1 MNISR
6 RSLKLGETIKPLEEK
21 KVYRVEGFSCANC
34 AGKFERNVKEL
45 PGVQDAKVNF
55 GASKIAVYGEVTVEE
70 LEKAGAFENL
80 KVASEKPKRQQ
91 QLPLKP
97 IPTDGDT
104 VYRVEGFSCANCAGK
119 FERIVKEI
127 PGVQDAKV
135 NFGASKISV
144 TGEAS
149 IEELEKAGAFENLK
163 VSLNTPSYASTPSE
177 NGKEPTKKNV
187 PFYKKHST
195 LLYAT
200 LFIVFGYLS
209 QFVNGEENLINSLL
223 FVASIV
229 IGGFSL
235 FKVGFQNLT
244 RFDFDMKTLMTVAV
258 IGAAIIGE
266 WAEASVVV
274 ILFAISEALERFSMD
289 KARQSI
295 RSLMDIAPKEALVRR
310 NGQEIMIHVEDIVIG
325 DIMIVKPGQKI
336 AMDGTVVSGYS
347 AVNQAAITGESVPV
361 AKAIEDEVFA
371 GTLNEEG
378 LLEVRITKL
387 VEDTTISKII
397 HLVEEAQGER
407 APAQAFIDKFAKYYT
422 PIIIV
427 IAGLV
432 AVVPPLFFDGGW
444 ETWVYQGLSVLVV
457 GCPCALV
464 ISTPISIVSAI
475 GNAAKKGV
483 LIKGGIYLEEMGGLK
498 AIAFDK
504 TGTLT
509 KGIPVVTDFIV
520 LNNQTDEKELLSIV
534 TALEYRSQHPLA
546 SAIMKKAEEENVSYS
561 NVTVENFSSITGKG
575 IKGSVNGS
583 TYYIGS
589 PKLFKE
595 LTTSNFEENLEKKVT
610 TLQNQGKTAMVIGTE
625 REVLGVI
632 AVADE
637 VRESSKEIM
646 QKLHQLGIKKTI
658 MLTGDNK
665 GTANAIGN
673 HVGVSEIQA
682 ELMPQ
687 DKLDFIKQLRS
698 EYGKVAM
705 VGDGVNDAPAL
716 AASTVGIAMGGAGT
730 DTALETADV
739 ALMGDDLRKLPFTI
753 KLSRKA
759 LNIIKA
765 NIIFAIGIKLIALLL
780 VIPGWLTLWI
790 AIASDMGATLV
801 VALNSLRLMRVKE

>member
-1 MNISR
+1 MS
-6 RSLKLGETIKPLEEK
+6 KVAKPLDDK
-21 KVYRVEGFSCANC
+21 NVYRVEGFTCANC
-34 AGKFERNVKEL
+34 AGKFEKNVMEL

-55 GASKIAVYGEVTVEE
+55 GASKISVYGEATIEE

-80 KVASEKPKRQQ
+80 KVAPEKP
-91 QLPLKP
+91 
-97 IPTDGDT
+97 
-104 VYRVEGFSCANCAGK
+104 VRVANQEIK
-119 FERIVKEI
+119 EVKM
-127 PGVQDAKV
+127 
-135 NFGASKISV
+135 
-144 TGEAS
+144 
-149 IEELEKAGAFENLK
+149 EEK
-163 VSLNTPSYASTPSE
+163 
-177 NGKEPTKKNV
+177 V

-195 LLYAT
+195 LLYSA
-200 LFIVFGYLS
+200 LFLIFGYLS
-209 QFVNGEENLINSLL
+209 SSVNGDENIVTTLL
-223 FVASIV
+223 FVASML
-229 IGGFSL
+229 IGGLSL
-235 FKVGFQNLT
+235 FKIGLQNLIH
-244 RFDFDMKTLMTVAV
+244 FDFDMKTLMTVAV
-258 IGAAIIGE
+258 IGGGIIGE
-266 WAEASVVV
+266 WAEVSLVV

-310 NGQEIMIHVEDIVIG
+310 NGQEMMVHVDDIAVG

-336 AMDGTVVSGYS
+336 AMDGVVVNGYS

-361 AKAIEDEVFA
+361 EKTVDDDVFA

-378 LLEVRITKL
+378 LLEVKITKL

-407 APAQAFIDKFAKYYT
+407 APSQAFVEKFAKYYT
-422 PIIIV
+422 PIIMI
-427 IAGLV
+427 IAALV
-432 AVVPPLFFDGGW
+432 AVVPPLFFDGSW
-444 ETWVYQGLSVLVV
+444 ETWIYQGLAVLVV

-483 LIKGGIYLEEMGGLK
+483 LIKGGVYLEEMGALK

-509 KGIPVVTDFIV
+509 KGVPVVTDFNV
-520 LNNQTDEKELLSIV
+520 LNNKTSDKELLSII

-546 SAIMKKAEEENVSYS
+546 SAIMKKAEQENISYS
-561 NVTVENFSSITGKG
+561 DVMVEDFSSITGKG
-575 IKGSVNGS
+575 IKGIVNG
-583 TYYIGS
+583 TAYYIGS

-595 LTTSNFEENLEKKVT
+595 LLASGFNEKLEQNVT
-610 TLQNQGKTAMVIGTE
+610 TLQNQGKTAMVVGTE
-625 REVLGVI
+625 KEMLAVI

-637 VRESSKEIM
+637 VRETSKEVI
-646 QKLHQLGIKKTI
+646 QKLHQLGIKKTV

-665 GTANAIGN
+665 GTANAIGG
-673 HVGVSEIQA
+673 HVGVSDIQA

-687 DKLDFIKQLRS
+687 DKLDYIKQLRS

-739 ALMGDDLRKLPFTI
+739 ALMGDDLRKLPFTV

-765 NIIFAIGIKLIALLL
+765 NITFAIAIKLIALLL

-790 AIASDMGATLV
+790 AILSDMGATLL
-801 VALNSLRLMRVKE
+801 VALNGLRLMRVKE

>member
-1 MNISR
+1 MSDPKAITS
-6 RSLKLGETIKPLEEK
+6 EQEIKA
-21 KVYRVEGFSCANC
+21 YRVQGFTCANC
-34 AGKFERNVKEL
+34 AGKFEKNVKQL
-45 PGVQDAKVNF
+45 PGVEDAKVNF
-55 GASKIAVYGEVTVEE
+55 GASKIAVYGNAT
-70 LEKAGAFENL
+70 
-80 KVASEKPKRQQ
+80 
-91 QLPLKP
+91 
-97 IPTDGDT
+97 
-104 VYRVEGFSCANCAGK
+104 
-119 FERIVKEI
+119 
-127 PGVQDAKV
+127 
-135 NFGASKISV
+135 
-144 TGEAS
+144 

-163 VSLNTPSYASTPSE
+163 VTPEKSTRQASQKV
-177 NGKEPTKKNV
+177 KEDTTEDKV

-195 LLYAT
+195 LLYAS
-200 LFIVFGYLS
+200 LLIAFGYLS
-209 QFVNGEENLINSLL
+209 SYVNGEENIVTTLL
-223 FVASIV
+223 FLASMF
-229 IGGFSL
+229 IGGLSL
-235 FKVGFQNLT
+235 FKVGLQNLL
-244 RFDFDMKTLMTVAV
+244 RFEFDMKTLMTVAV
-258 IGAAIIGE
+258 IGGAIIGE
-266 WAEASVVV
+266 WAEVAIVV

-289 KARQSI
+289 RARQSI

-310 NGQEIMIHVEDIVIG
+310 NGQEIMIHVDDIAVG

-336 AMDGTVVSGYS
+336 AMDGVVVSGYS
-347 AVNQAAITGESVPV
+347 AVNQAAITGESVP
-361 AKAIEDEVFA
+361 IEKTVDDEVFA

-378 LLEVRITKL
+378 LLEVKITKL

-407 APAQAFIDKFAKYYT
+407 APSQAFVDKFAKYYT
-422 PIIIV
+422 PIIMI
-427 IAGLV
+427 IAALV
-432 AVVPPLFFDGGW
+432 AIVPPLFFDLSW
-444 ETWVYQGLSVLVV
+444 ETWIYQGLAVLVV

-483 LIKGGIYLEEMGGLK
+483 LVKGGVYLEEIGALK

-509 KGIPVVTDFIV
+509 KGVPAVTDYNV
-520 LNNQTDEKELLSIV
+520 LNKQINEKELLSII

-546 SAIMKKAEEENVSYS
+546 SAIMKKAEEENITYS
-561 NVTVENFSSITGKG
+561 DVQVEDFSSITGKG
-575 IKGSVNGS
+575 IKGIVNGT

-595 LTTSNFEENLEKKVT
+595 LLTADFDKDLEQNVT
-610 TLQNQGKTAMVIGTE
+610 TLQNQGKTAMIIGTE
-625 REVLGVI
+625 KEILGVI

-637 VRESSKEIM
+637 VRESSKEII

-665 GTANAIGN
+665 GTANAIGGQ
-673 HVGVSEIQA
+673 VGVSDIEA

-698 EYGKVAM
+698 EYGNVAM

-739 ALMGDDLRKLPFTI
+739 ALMGDDLRKLPFTV
-753 KLSRKA
+753 KLSRKT

-765 NIIFAIGIKLIALLL
+765 NITFAIVIKFIALLL

-790 AIASDMGATLV
+790 AILSDMGATLL
-801 VALNSLRLMRVKE
+801 VALNGLRLMRVKE

>member
-1 MNISR
+1 MSESAKQLEQDKTVYRVDGFSCANCAGKFEKNVKKLPGVQEAKVNFGASKIDVYGNATIEELEKAGAFENLKVAPEKPR
-6 RSLKLGETIKPLEEK
+6 RQAQVVIENKN
-21 KVYRVEGFSCANC
+21 VYRVEGFSCANC
-34 AGKFERNVKEL
+34 AGKFEKNVKQL
-45 PGVQDAKVNF
+45 PGVEEAKVNF
-55 GASKIAVYGEVTVEE
+55 GASKIDVYGNAT
-70 LEKAGAFENL
+70 
-80 KVASEKPKRQQ
+80 
-91 QLPLKP
+91 
-97 IPTDGDT
+97 
-104 VYRVEGFSCANCAGK
+104 
-119 FERIVKEI
+119 
-127 PGVQDAKV
+127 
-135 NFGASKISV
+135 
-144 TGEAS
+144 

-163 VSLNTPSYASTPSE
+163 IAPEKSVRQASQE
-177 NGKEPTKKNV
+177 VKKEEKV
-187 PFYKKHST
+187 PFYKKYST
-195 LLYAT
+195 LLYAS
-200 LFIVFGYLS
+200 LLIVFGYLS
-209 QFVNGEENLINSLL
+209 SFVNGDENIVTTIL
-223 FVASIV
+223 FVASML
-229 IGGFSL
+229 IGGLSL
-235 FKVGFQNLT
+235 FKVGLQNLV
-244 RFDFDMKTLMTVAV
+244 RFEFDMKTLMTVAV
-258 IGAAIIGE
+258 IGGAIIGE
-266 WAEASVVV
+266 WAEVSIVV

-310 NGQEIMIHVEDIVIG
+310 NGQEMMIHVDDITVG

-336 AMDGTVVSGYS
+336 AMDGVVVSGYS

-361 AKAIEDEVFA
+361 EKTVDDEVFA

-378 LLEVRITKL
+378 LLEVKITKL

-407 APAQAFIDKFAKYYT
+407 APSQAFVEKFAKYYT
-422 PIIIV
+422 PIIMI
-427 IAGLV
+427 IAALV
-432 AVVPPLFFDGGW
+432 AVIPPIFFGGSW
-444 ETWVYQGLSVLVV
+444 ETWIYQGLAVLVV

-483 LIKGGIYLEEMGGLK
+483 LIKGGVYLEEMGSLK

-509 KGIPVVTDFIV
+509 KGVPVVTDFNV
-520 LNNQTDEKELLSIV
+520 LNKHVNEKELLSII

-546 SAIMKKAEEENVSYS
+546 SAIMKKAEEENITYS
-561 NVTVENFSSITGKG
+561 DVLVEDFSSITGKG
-575 IKGSVNGS
+575 IKGIVNGN

-595 LTTSNFEENLEKKVT
+595 LATTNFDKNLEKNVT
-610 TLQNQGKTAMVIGTE
+610 TLQNQGKTAMVVGTE
-625 REVLGVI
+625 KEMLAVI

-637 VRESSKEIM
+637 VRESSKEVI

-665 GTANAIGN
+665 GTANAIGG
-673 HVGVSEIQA
+673 HVGVSDIQA

-687 DKLDFIKQLRS
+687 DKLDYIKQLRS
-698 EYGKVAM
+698 QYGNVAM

-739 ALMGDDLRKLPFTI
+739 ALMGDDLRKLPFTV

-765 NIIFAIGIKLIALLL
+765 NITFAIAIKLIALLL

-790 AIASDMGATLV
+790 AILSDMGATLL
-801 VALNSLRLMRVKE
+801 VALNGMRLMKVKE

>member
-1 MNISR
+1 MSDQKAITSEQEM
-6 RSLKLGETIKPLEEK
+6 KA
-21 KVYRVEGFSCANC
+21 YRIQGFTCANC
-34 AGKFERNVKEL
+34 AGKFEKNVKQL
-45 PGVQDAKVNF
+45 SGVEDAKVNF
-55 GASKIAVYGEVTVEE
+55 GASKIAVYGNAT
-70 LEKAGAFENL
+70 
-80 KVASEKPKRQQ
+80 
-91 QLPLKP
+91 
-97 IPTDGDT
+97 
-104 VYRVEGFSCANCAGK
+104 
-119 FERIVKEI
+119 
-127 PGVQDAKV
+127 
-135 NFGASKISV
+135 
-144 TGEAS
+144 

-163 VSLNTPSYASTPSE
+163 VTPEKSARQASQE
-177 NGKEPTKKNV
+177 VKEDTKEDKV
-187 PFYKKHST
+187 PFYKKHSA
-195 LLYAT
+195 LLYAS
-200 LFIVFGYLS
+200 LLIAFGYLS
-209 QFVNGEENLINSLL
+209 SYVNGEENIVTTLL
-223 FVASIV
+223 FLASMF
-229 IGGFSL
+229 IGGLSL
-235 FKVGFQNLT
+235 FKVGLQNLL
-244 RFDFDMKTLMTVAV
+244 RFEFDMKTLMTVAV
-258 IGAAIIGE
+258 IGGAIIGE
-266 WAEASVVV
+266 WAEVAIVV

-289 KARQSI
+289 RARQSI

-310 NGQEIMIHVEDIVIG
+310 NGQEIMIHVDDIAVG

-336 AMDGTVVSGYS
+336 AMDGVVVSGYS

-361 AKAIEDEVFA
+361 EKTVDNEVFA

-378 LLEVRITKL
+378 LLEVEITKL

-407 APAQAFIDKFAKYYT
+407 APSQAFVDKFAKYYT
-422 PIIIV
+422 PIIMI
-427 IAGLV
+427 IAALV
-432 AVVPPLFFDGGW
+432 TIVPPLFFDGSW
-444 ETWVYQGLSVLVV
+444 ETWVYQGLAVLVV

-483 LIKGGIYLEEMGGLK
+483 LVKGGVYLEEMGALK

-509 KGIPVVTDFIV
+509 KGVPAVTDYNV
-520 LNNQTDEKELLSIV
+520 LNKQINEKELLSII

-546 SAIMKKAEEENVSYS
+546 SAIMKKAEEENITYS
-561 NVTVENFSSITGKG
+561 DVQVEDFSSITGKG
-575 IKGSVNGS
+575 IKGIVNGA

-595 LTTSNFEENLEKKVT
+595 LLTNDFDKDLEQNVT
-610 TLQNQGKTAMVIGTE
+610 TLQNQGKTAMIIGTAKE
-625 REVLGVI
+625 ILAVI

-637 VRESSKEIM
+637 VRESSKEII

-665 GTANAIGN
+665 GTAKAIGGQ
-673 HVGVSEIQA
+673 VGVSDIEA

-698 EYGKVAM
+698 EYGHVAM

-753 KLSRKA
+753 KLSRKT

-765 NIIFAIGIKLIALLL
+765 NIAFAIAIKFIALLL

-790 AIASDMGATLV
+790 AIVSDMGATLL
-801 VALNSLRLMRVKE
+801 VALNGLRLMKVKE